1 MTHPASSP
9 TSPRSRLAAL
19 LGTVAVMTVTTATA
33 TAAAPASTAAP
44 APAPAPAAL
53 VAQSTVT
60 DPDGTTH
67 TRYQRTYAG
76 LPVLGGD
83 LVVHQRPDGTRTTS
97 GNDSPITL
105 ATTTA
110 TAKAPTPTSHR
121 VVWAAGTAPAPVLAW
136 ETTTRTTHPD
146 GTPGEIHTLTD
157 ARTGA
162 TLAAYDAVRTGTGHS
177 QHAGT
182 VPLTTYSTGTAYQL
196 RDTTRGNQRTLDAMN
211 QTGGGTLFTDPDDDW
226 GGTGTPAN
234 RQSAGV
240 DAHYATAVTWDF
252 YRAVLGRNG
261 IRGDG
266 TGVTSRVHY
275 GNHYPN
281 AFWDPACACANYGDD
296 PATGQ
301 TLATL
306 DIAGHELTHG
316 VIAATA
322 GLTYTGEPGALN
334 EGTADILGASVEF
347 FADNTT
353 DIGDY
358 LIGERIFTGTDVR
371 RMDHPS
377 LDGHSR
383 DYWSRDIGTL
393 DPYTASGPA
402 RHFFYLLAEGSGPKE
417 INKIS
422 YDSPTYDGS
431 KLLGIGRDKAVRIWY
446 RALSLYMTS
455 TTDYARARTAT
466 LRAAA
471 DLYGPTGTE
480 YGRVAAAWTA
490 VNVH

>member
-9 TSPRSRLAAL
+9 NPPRTRLAVL
-19 LGTVAVMTVTTATA
+19 LGTVAVMTVTAATAPA
-33 TAAAPASTAAP
+33 TAAT
-44 APAPAPAAL
+44 PAAAAAAL
-53 VAQSTVT
+53 TAQ
-60 DPDGTTH
+60 D
-67 TRYQRTYAG
+67 
-76 LPVLGGD
+76 
-83 LVVHQRPDGTRTTS
+83 
-97 GNDSPITL
+97 
-105 ATTTA
+105 TA
-110 TAKAPTPTSHR
+110 TVS
-121 VVWAAGTAPAPVLAW
+121 V
-136 ETTTRTTHPD
+136 
-146 GTPGEIHTLTD
+146 TD
-157 ARTGA
+157 ARAGTG
-162 TLAAYDAVRTGTGHS
+162 TGTGTGHS
-177 QHAGT
+177 QHSGT
-182 VPLTTYSTGTAYQL
+182 VPLTTYFNGTAYQL

-211 QTGGGTLFTDPDDDW
+211 QTTGGTLFTDPDNDW

-240 DAHYATAVTWDF
+240 DAHYAAAVTWDF
-252 YRAVLGRNG
+252 YKNVLGRNG

-275 GNHYPN
+275 GNNQPN
-281 AFWDPACACANYGDD
+281 AFWDPACACVNYGDD

-322 GLTYTGEPGALN
+322 ALTHSGEPGALN
-334 EGTADILGASVEF
+334 EGTADIFGTAVEF
-347 FADNTT
+347 FADSTT
-353 DIGDY
+353 DVGDY
-358 LIGERIFTGTDVR
+358 LIGERVFTGATVR

-383 DYWSRDIGTL
+383 DYWSPDIGTL
-393 DPYTASGPA
+393 DPYAASGPA
-402 RHFFYLLAEGSGPKE
+402 RHFFYLLTEGSGPKE

-431 KLLGIGRDKAVRIWY
+431 KLLGIGQDKAVRIWY

-455 TTDYARARTAT
+455 TTNYARARTAT
-466 LRAAA
+466 LRATA
-471 DLYGPTGTE
+471 DLYGPAGVE

-490 VNVH
+490 VNVR